1 MSQPVGKVFQTRI
14 PTFSDDASI
23 QEAFRV
29 YHYGKDDYSET
40 DPVEPQ
46 SIEGHFT
53 SITSRLTAAE
63 TSIGVLG
70 ETFVEEIS
78 TLARPNVV
86 TSEDPTVV
94 PLTIRGLGTPTQPL
108 QRWQTSNQTDTSAI
122 YADGGAFFNNYV
134 AVGNNQKQTTNAL
147 LVRIGSAAHKGV
159 VVDGVVSQT
168 GNLQEWT
175 STDGTNRSVRAFV
188 NPTGRIFAGNG
199 MTGVNTSEVVTV
211 SGTQT
216 ITNKTF
222 TSPTINSA
230 SIGGSTIETTNISGG
245 TINNATI
252 TNGTVTSPTIK
263 TSGAQTINDF
273 RVRNI
278 HASTAAPSGGQDGDV
293 WIRYA

>member
-1 MSQPVGKVFQTRI
+1 MSQPIGKVFQTRI

-23 QEAFRV
+23 QEAFSL
-29 YHYGKDDYSET
+29 YHYGKDNYSTTE
-40 DPVEPQ
+40 DVPAQ
-46 SIEGHFT
+46 SIEGHLT
-53 SITSRLTAAE
+53 SLNTRITNAE
-63 TSIGVLG
+63 SSIGALG
-70 ETFVEEIS
+70 QTFVEEVS
-78 TLARPNVV
+78 TFADPNVI

-94 PLTIRGLGTPTQPL
+94 PLTIRGLGNPTQPL
-108 QRWQTSNQTDTSAI
+108 QRWEDSNENPISSI
-122 YADGGAFFNNYV
+122 FADGGVFFNNYLS
-134 AVGNNQKQTTNAL
+134 VGNNQKQTTNAV
-147 LVRIGSAAHKGV
+147 LVRIASAAHKGV

-211 SGTQT
+211 AGTQT
-216 ITNKTF
+216 LTNKTF
-222 TSPTINSA
+222 SGGQVNSA
-230 SIGGSTIETTNISGG
+230 TIGGSTIETTNISGG
-245 TINNATI
+245 TISGATI
-252 TNGTVTSPTIK
+252 TNGTITVPTIK

-278 HASTAAPSGGQDGDV
+278 HASTSAPSGGQDGDV

>member
-1 MSQPVGKVFQTRI
+1 MSQPIGQVYKTRI

-23 QEAFRV
+23 QEAFSL
-29 YHYGKDDYSET
+29 YHYGKDNYST
-40 DPVEPQ
+40 VDPVEPQ

-53 SITSRLTAAE
+53 SFNTRLTNAE
-63 TSIGVLG
+63 TALGALG
-70 ETFVEEIS
+70 ETYIEEIS
-78 TLARPNVV
+78 SFADPNVI

-108 QRWQTSNQTDTSAI
+108 QRWQNSDQIDNSAI

-134 AVGNNQKQTTNAL
+134 AVGNNTKQTTNAL
-147 LVRIGSAAHKGV
+147 LVRIASASHKGV
-159 VVDGVVSQT
+159 VVNGVVSQT

-175 STDGTNRSVRAFV
+175 STDGTNTNVRAFV
-188 NPTGRIFAGNG
+188 NPTGRIFSGNG
-199 MTGVNTSEVVTV
+199 LTGTNTAEVVTV

-216 ITNKTF
+216 LTNKTF

-230 SIGGSTIETTNISGG
+230 SIGGSTIATTNISGG
-245 TINNATI
+245 TIDGATI
-252 TNGTVTSPTIK
+252 TNGTVTVPTIK

>member
-1 MSQPVGKVFQTRI
+1 MSQPIGKVFQTRI

-23 QEAFRV
+23 QEAFSL
-29 YHYGKDDYSET
+29 YHYGKDDYSPTE
-40 DPVEPQ
+40 DVPAQ
-46 SIEGHFT
+46 SIEGHLT
-53 SITSRLTAAE
+53 SLSNRITSAE
-63 TSIGVLG
+63 STINLLG

-78 TLARPNVV
+78 TFADPNII

-94 PLTIRGLGTPTQPL
+94 PLTIRGLGTPTQAL
-108 QRWQTSNQTDTSAI
+108 QRWEDSNQNATSSI
-122 YADGGAFFNNYV
+122 FADGGAFFNNYL
-134 AVGNNQKQTTNAL
+134 AVGSNQKQTTNAM
-147 LVRIGSAAHKGV
+147 LVRIASAAHKGV

-188 NPTGRIFAGNG
+188 NPNGRIFAGNG

-216 ITNKTF
+216 ITNKTL

-230 SIGGSTIETTNISGG
+230 SVGGSTIETSTFSGGNVSNATISGG
-245 TINNATI
+245 TI
-252 TNGTVTSPTIK
+252 TVPTIK
-263 TSGAQTINDF
+263 TSGAQEINDF